1 MSSFPQAK
9 CREILRKFL
18 EVAGAKRS
26 ASWYAFGLPED
37 DPHSVYSFCRMSKET
52 LDQFMGLCGLA
63 VEINGA
69 LCLKQNLLVDFV
81 ESILNVEHSFTK
93 LSGYGYPSKKLH
105 CFRIGSFKKGSA
117 CFDMKNQLRME
128 EKNSREKP
136 RQPRASIF
144 HRELSDHID
153 LVMEALEDEDDDP
166 PPLQSRTDVRE
177 SESNS
182 KMPPLVALK
191 QQVLFDTPM
200 KIQLGANKIEEVISK
215 DDFPYLSKLGI
226 SLSTDYDISCILREI
241 DKLAS
246 MVESVDLRKI
256 QYGNDKL
263 GSSIS
268 FPRSSTKSSFFKGL
282 RRTKWLP
289 KLLDSLIPEP
299 CTDME
304 DEISAVDNLLQL
316 ETGDEKATTRADAI
330 RWSCVALGRLDEDEF
345 D

>member
-1 MSSFPQAK
+1 
-9 CREILRKFL
+9 
-18 EVAGAKRS
+18 
-26 ASWYAFGLPED
+26 
-37 DPHSVYSFCRMSKET
+37 MSKET
-52 LDQFMGLCGLA
+52 LDQFMGLCGLS

-153 LVMEALEDEDDDP
+153 LVMEALEDDDDDP

-226 SLSTDYDISCILREI
+226 SLSTDYDINC
-241 DKLAS
+241 
-246 MVESVDLRKI
+246 
-256 QYGNDKL
+256 N
-263 GSSIS
+263 
-268 FPRSSTKSSFFKGL
+268 L
-282 RRTKWLP
+282 RRLT
-289 KLLDSLIPEP
+289 S
-299 CTDME
+299 
-304 DEISAVDNLLQL
+304 
-316 ETGDEKATTRADAI
+316 
-330 RWSCVALGRLDEDEF
+330 
-345 D
+345 